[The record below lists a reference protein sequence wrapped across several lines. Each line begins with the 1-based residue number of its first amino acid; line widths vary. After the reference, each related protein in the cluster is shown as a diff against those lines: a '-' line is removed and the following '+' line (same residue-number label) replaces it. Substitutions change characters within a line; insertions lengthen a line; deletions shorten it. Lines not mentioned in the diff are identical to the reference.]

1 MKRLWFEWV
10 GVLVYMAVITRVAAE
25 VVQATLDASGV
36 DFAPEL
42 YSRGAG
48 NSGCQRRGFRSGAV
62 LRPVCLRESR
72 RAELKPFF

>member
-10 GVLVYMAVITRVAAE
+10 GALVYMAVITRVAAE

-42 YSRGAG
+42 YSAPFALE
-48 NSGCQRRGFRSGAV
+48 N
-62 LRPVCLRESR
+62 REEQS
-72 RAELKPFF
+72 